1 MCIERLETWLR
12 ERQVPYEMLTRE
24 RGAAGSAA
32 VSAPKARVSAR
43 DVAKISI
50 VALDGRLTMV
60 VLPATEALDLEQL
73 KAATGAR
80 EARITN
86 EDDHMVAF
94 PDCQRGAIP
103 PFGNLY
109 DMPVFVADSLREDQQ
124 IVFAAGASCRLMR
137 LAYRDFTRLVEP
149 RVVPLSAV
157 EA

>member
-1 MCIERLETWLR
+1 MCIERLESLLR
-12 ERQVPYEMLTRE
+12 ERQVPYEVLSGETR
-24 RGAAGSAA
+24 AAAE
-32 VSAPKARVSAR
+32 APKARVSAR
-43 DVAKISI
+43 DVARIHVI
-50 VALDGRLTMV
+50 ALDGRLTMV
-60 VLPATEALDLEQL
+60 VLPATETLDLEQL

-109 DMPVFVADSLREDQQ
+109 GMPVFVADSLRSDQQ
-124 IVFAAGASCRLMR
+124 IVFAAGSSQRVMR
-137 LAYRDFTRLVEP
+137 LAYRDFARLVEP

-157 EA
+157 EV